1 MSSEQMNNNSVNG
14 VRRKNVFILGHDE
27 QHQQDVRQIYNPEHI
42 RIHGLLH
49 STEIVNQDEY
59 DIDGL
64 LDKARAELDRFDTV
78 DGIVCHW
85 DFPGTS
91 LQSIL
96 CEEFGVPG
104 PSLTASLKCAHKYW
118 SRVEQNKVVP
128 EHTPQFCAVDPF
140 DDRALE
146 KVTLGF
152 PFWLKPI
159 KGYGSMLGF
168 HIANKKDFK
177 QAIEQTRK
185 TIEALGDPFNDILH
199 RVELSPELN
208 GIDGNALIAE
218 EYITGIEFAPE
229 GAVQNGNF
237 HVHGVFDMV
246 FGPNGKSFERYEYPS
261 LAPDLV
267 QQRAIAVTEK
277 LMKHLGFD
285 NGCFNI
291 EFFWNQKTDGI
302 YIIEINPRISQS
314 HSYQFEMV
322 KGLSNH
328 EVAIKIAIGEE
339 PHFDREA
346 GPYKCA
352 AKFLHR
358 HYDKQNMLAERI
370 PDATDIAALQ
380 RLQPDTLVQPRLQK
394 GMQLDDMKEQDPYS
408 YVIADILIAAKSR
421 DELENKYREAADRLP
436 FEFKPAGGE
445 KSDGTDRKQVL
456 TEHQ

>member
-1 MSSEQMNNNSVNG
+1 MPTVQMNANSVNG
-14 VRRKNVFILGHDE
+14 VRRKNVFILGYDE
-27 QHQQDVRQIYNPEHI
+27 QHQQDVKQIYNPEHI

-96 CEEFGVPG
+96 CEEYGLPG
-104 PSLTASLKCAHKYW
+104 PSLAASLKCAHKYW
-118 SRVEQNKVVP
+118 SRVEQKKVVP
-128 EHTPQFCAVDPF
+128 ENTPQFCAVDPF

-146 KVTLGF
+146 KITLDF

-168 HIANKKDFK
+168 HVTNEEDFRR
-177 QAIEQTRK
+177 ALEQTRG
-185 TIEALGDPFNDILH
+185 TIESLGDPFNDILH
-199 RVELSPELN
+199 RVELPAELD
-208 GIDGNALIAE
+208 GIGGNALIAE
-218 EYITGIEFAPE
+218 EYITGVEFAPE
-229 GAVQNGNF
+229 GFVRDGKF
-237 HVHGVFDMV
+237 HVHGVIDMV

-261 LAPDLV
+261 RVPEST
-267 QQRAIAVTEK
+267 QNRATAVTEK
-277 LMKHLGFD
+277 LMEHLGFD

-291 EFFWNQKTDGI
+291 EFFWNEKTDRL

-322 KGLSNH
+322 NGLSNH
-328 EVAIKIAIGEE
+328 EVAIKVAVGEE
-339 PHFDREA
+339 PHFELKD
-346 GPYKCA
+346 GPYECA

-358 HYDKQNMLAERI
+358 HYDKQNMIAKRI
-370 PDATDIAALQ
+370 PEPPEIAAFQ
-380 RLQPDTLVQPRLQK
+380 HRLQPDTVVRPRLQK
-394 GMQLDDMKEQDPYS
+394 GMQLGDMKEQDPYS
-408 YVIADILIAAKSR
+408 FVIADIMIAAHSR
-421 DELENKYREAADRLP
+421 EELEKKYREAAARLP
-436 FEFKPAGGE
+436 FHFEPVGDE
-445 KSDGTDRKQVL
+445 KSDGAAGKQAL
-456 TEHQ
+456 T